1 MWLRKLPSPATSAT
15 STARRSC
22 CRVPL
27 QTSKGS
33 WDEVFKVKISFW
45 ASDRNARRMSLAHG
59 AQALYAMASEVGN
72 RWVGLSPVTQRETVS
87 QRQNSHEKRKRR
99 RDQEI
104 DINVWIKQ
112 GSLASF
118 IWLSS
123 LQHHPDNRPPLLC
136 CRTSIARLVSKLHW
150 NVLLPFPTW
159 VCPVSNQIW
168 GGNIQTFAQTPSCNF
183 SLHCSW
189 DSHVSVLFA
198 FKVSWHAKPHQHANI
213 LWFQAKIR
221 FHGFQNKHG
230 HRSRVFRIW
239 SKRPISHVQK
249 LFSLSG
255 CRVWPQFH
263 SFWVVC
269 SSDKVP
275 IDLVP
280 AGPCSQHMQ
289 QQWVP
294 WHPSLRKP
302 KVKESDPHDCFY
314 LVPSKFPL

>member
-1 MWLRKLPSPATSAT
+1 MWL
-15 STARRSC
+15 
-22 CRVPL
+22 
-27 QTSKGS
+27 S
-33 WDEVFKVKISFW
+33 W
-45 ASDRNARRMSLAHG
+45 
-59 AQALYAMASEVGN
+59 
-72 RWVGLSPVTQRETVS
+72 
-87 QRQNSHEKRKRR
+87 
-99 RDQEI
+99 
-104 DINVWIKQ
+104 
-112 GSLASF
+112 
-118 IWLSS
+118 
-123 LQHHPDNRPPLLC
+123 LQHHPGCRPPLLC
-136 CRTSIARLVSKLHW
+136 CRTSIARLVSKPHW

-198 FKVSWHAKPHQHANI
+198 FKVSWDAKPHQHANI
-213 LWFQAKIR
+213 LWLQPKMR

-249 LFSLSG
+249 LPSLSG

-302 KVKESDPHDCFY
+302 KVKESDPHNCFY